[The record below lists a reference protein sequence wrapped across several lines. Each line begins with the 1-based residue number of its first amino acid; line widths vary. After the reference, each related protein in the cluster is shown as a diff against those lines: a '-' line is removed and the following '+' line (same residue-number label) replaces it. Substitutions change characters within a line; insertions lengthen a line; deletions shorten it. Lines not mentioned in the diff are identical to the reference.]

1 MNDAVGATDPPF
13 HLLLADD
20 EVRVA
25 TTALRLLIADED
37 HDAPVH
43 SYVRGV
49 LTGLAAPPDES
60 GLVTVALT
68 PQQMKITH
76 TAVKLHF
83 DDSRREQAEEREVMR
98 RILGKLP
105 DEHTMR
111 AIQLD

>member
-1 MNDAVGATDPPF
+1 MNDAAGAPDPPF
-13 HLLLADD
+13 HLLLDD
-20 EVRVA
+20 AEVRVA
-25 TTALRLLIADED
+25 TTALKLLIADED

-43 SYVRGV
+43 TYARDV
-49 LTGLAAPPDES
+49 LSGLAAPPDEHGIVRVS
-60 GLVTVALT
+60 LT
-68 PQQMKITH
+68 PRQMKITH

-83 DDSRREQAEEREVMR
+83 DDSRREQAEERQVLR